1 MRTLGSESSQQT
13 RSCSRSST
21 TKAAPSSPT
30 GPKISSALSTRLAE
44 SSFAFSTSATRGAS
58 RLSGCGHV
66 DNARALPTCPQPQQQ
81 IQKSNHSRGLNAHRF
96 SRGGQKY
103 GTFGAMSREAILCEV
118 GNYAVA
124 VVGLSAAVNFGLVR
138 ALTNYDSTPYKT
150 AAVASA
156 SVSINWFPSGRHF

>member
-58 RLSGCGHV
+58 RLSGLCGQRKSVAHM
-66 DNARALPTCPQPQQQ
+66 PTASTTNTKVKPQPRTQRPQ
-81 IQKSNHSRGLNAHRF
+81 ILPRRQIIDTGRITGRPGEAGDKTKLDRVLPDAEDDGNGRG
-96 SRGGQKY
+96 
-103 GTFGAMSREAILCEV
+103 
-118 GNYAVA
+118 
-124 VVGLSAAVNFGLVR
+124 
-138 ALTNYDSTPYKT
+138 
-150 AAVASA
+150 
-156 SVSINWFPSGRHF
+156 